1 MDIVFRA
8 SVIFVFLWIVTRAL
22 GKRELGEMSPFE
34 MILLM
39 VMGDLVQQAVTQED
53 YSITGGVLA
62 VSTLS
67 LWILLFSWASF
78 RWKRARHVAE
88 GVPSIVIRDGEPLFD
103 VLKLERV
110 PLDDLLDSARNH
122 GIADLQDVEWG
133 ILEPDGKFSFVKRS
147 GGDVEKG
154 EDKHTA
160 G

>member
-8 SVIFVFLWIVTRAL
+8 SAIFLFLWIVTRAL
-22 GKRELGEMSPFE
+22 GKRELGELSPFE

-53 YSITGGVLA
+53 YSVTGGVLA

-67 LWILLFSWASF
+67 LWILAFSWASF
-78 RWKRARHVAE
+78 RWKRVRHVTE
-88 GVPSIVIRDGEPLFD
+88 GVPSIVIRDGEPLYD

-122 GIADLQDVEWG
+122 GIADLGQVEWG

-154 EDKHTA
+154 EDKHTT